1 VSSTSDLKVGFIG
14 KIDVVEDHSIGFR
27 GGRKGRKK
35 VCLFKGPA
43 KLESSQGFQGRHKI
57 ATEGGEWS
65 RMRYLFL
72 NFDDANQDYLP
83 QRDMEAI
90 KDLESSSLWHC
101 DVDRLPSWVSEFPK
115 LACLILIGCS
125 SLLRYF
131 LVTN

>member
-1 VSSTSDLKVGFIG
+1 M
-14 KIDVVEDHSIGFR
+14 
-27 GGRKGRKK
+27 
-35 VCLFKGPA
+35 
-43 KLESSQGFQGRHKI
+43 ESSQGFQARHKI

-72 NFDDANQDYLP
+72 NFDDAKV
-83 QRDMEAI
+83 I

-101 DVDRLPSWVSEFPK
+101 DVDRLPSLVSEFPK
-115 LACLILIGCS
+115 LARLILIGCS